1 MQVIIFA
8 LNGAADD
15 ITTYGSGR
23 CVALQNSLL
32 RVRRITNHQSLKS
45 DTHNITP
52 DSAARCSPVACA
64 GGNAVR
70 AHTKGGDTCFLT
82 GGGHLGGGDTCFL
95 AGGGYL
101 GGDTWPLEGVWWV
114 AYLRA
119 WQLGSSRVAARASR
133 PSMSLM
139 TGSQIGGGTCH
150 RHPPLKE
157 FGARRLR
164 SQSLCPSPSNS
175 LEYKFSNW

>member
-82 GGGHLGGGDTCFL
+82 GGGHLGGPGHLLPGRGGILRGGHL
-95 AGGGYL
+95 APGGGGCL
-101 GGDTWPLEGVWWV
+101 FQRVT
-114 AYLRA
+114 
-119 WQLGSSRVAARASR
+119 SSNRYCI
-133 PSMSLM
+133 MNM
-139 TGSQIGGGTCH
+139 
-150 RHPPLKE
+150 
-157 FGARRLR
+157 
-164 SQSLCPSPSNS
+164 NS
-175 LEYKFSNW
+175 LDTFLS